1 MEYHGEFGNS
11 IVEYGYVRMM
21 FLVLRKIESACY
33 LYLIKKCIYSRSNKS
48 LVMTSLFD

>member
-21 FLVLRKIESACY
+21 FSVLKKIEPAYY
-33 LYLIKKCIYSRSNKS
+33 LYLIKECIYNRSNKS
-48 LVMTSLFD
+48 LVMTNL

>member
-21 FLVLRKIESACY
+21 FSVLRKIEPAYY
-33 LYLIKKCIYSRSNKS
+33 LYIIKECIYNRSNKS
-48 LVMTSLFD
+48 LVMTSL